1 MGRKKRTVVA
11 LKPFCYY
18 CDKEFN
24 NEIILHQ
31 HQKARHFNCKQ
42 CRKRFSTA
50 PALDTHMFQ
59 VHKEKLRG
67 VPNAKATRE
76 GFDIS
81 IYGMDGVPIEL
92 VNLKLAERV
101 AAKKRRLIRE
111 NKIIADEEDIKEE
124 KKRKKMKGAYKEKDI
139 DIKSLIKGGGF
150 YHNPDSINL
159 TLNASQMNSMY
170 AGGIINMSQ
179 MGQDQMFN
187 QYQPVNQIGNNF
199 HGLNILN
206 INQLSNLNPN
216 NVSLN
221 ANYMATGG
229 SNE

>member
-31 HQKARHFNCKQ
+31 HQKARHFNCRQ

-50 PALDTHMFQ
+50 PALDTHMLQ
-59 VHKEKLRG
+59 VHKEKLSR
-67 VPNAKATRE
+67 VPNAKATRD

-92 VNLKLAERV
+92 VNLKLAEKV
-101 AAKKRRLIRE
+101 GSKKRKLIRE
-111 NKIIADEEDIKEE
+111 NKLIADEEDIKEE
-124 KKRKKMKGAYKEKDI
+124 KRRKKGKKKEIDMNTIKQGA
-139 DIKSLIKGGGF
+139 GF

-170 AGGIINMSQ
+170 NYGQ
-179 MGQDQMFN
+179 MMGAEQNFSR
-187 QYQPVNQIGNNF
+187 NN
-199 HGLNILN
+199 ISSS
-206 INQLSNLNPN
+206 IQQ
-216 NVSLN
+216 SLN
-221 ANYMATGG
+221 FLNFTQSGN
-229 SNE
+229 SL